1 LKQVSSSRSHVLR
14 FFSDLGPGLITGAA
28 DDDPSGISTYSVTGA
43 AFGLT
48 ALWTALFSFPLMTAV
63 QLMCAR
69 LGMVTGRGLAANIR
83 RHYPRWVMWGACGL
97 LLIANIF
104 NIGADLA
111 GMSDALSLVTGHNW
125 PIWPPLFAVSL
136 VAMVVFAS
144 YRMVAKIFKWLTL
157 SLFAYVITAFL
168 THPKWDTVL
177 RATLVPHIEWT
188 KEYFAILVGIFG
200 TTISPYLFFW
210 QSAQEVEEERALG
223 RKTVAQRQGATDA
236 ELKASRRDIA
246 IGMLFSNV
254 VMYFIILT
262 TATTLHAHGLKD
274 IQSAKDAANALRPLA
289 GRWAYLLFTLGIV
302 GTGVLGIPVLA
313 GSSAYAVAES
323 LAWGGSLDSKAALAP
338 KFYSVLAIAVALGLA
353 LDFAGFNS
361 VKMLFYS
368 AVLNGVLAPPLIVL
382 VILLTSSQRV
392 MGARQNNLLIRGLGW
407 TCAGV
412 MAVCAVVM
420 FVV

>member
-1 LKQVSSSRSHVLR
+1 VL
-14 FFSDLGPGLITGAA
+14 
-28 DDDPSGISTYSVTGA
+28 
-43 AFGLT
+43 
-48 ALWTALFSFPLMTAV
+48 
-63 QLMCAR
+63 
-69 LGMVTGRGLAANIR
+69 
-83 RHYPRWVMWGACGL
+83 
-97 LLIANIF
+97 
-104 NIGADLA
+104 
-111 GMSDALSLVTGHNW
+111 
-125 PIWPPLFAVSL
+125 
-136 VAMVVFAS
+136 
-144 YRMVAKIFKWLTL
+144 
-157 SLFAYVITAFL
+157 TAFL
-168 THPKWDTVL
+168 THPKWGTVL

-223 RKTVAQRQGATDA
+223 RKTVAQREGATDT

-289 GRWAYLLFTLGIV
+289 GGWAYLLFTLGIV

-323 LAWGGSLDSKAALAP
+323 LAWGGSLDSKAAVAP

-382 VILLTSSQRV
+382 VILLTSSEGV

-407 TCAGV
+407 TCATV